1 MKLDRFSTILRG
13 HDKAELE
20 TNLPLTKKFMAQC
33 NNQSR
38 KVYNVFI
45 MTLEAQSHSMFP
57 FFLKKGVNCII
68 HAKVLDPPGRYVILK
83 AGAKDKMTV
92 TVSSWSVTLCQQEF
106 AFILQ
111 L

>member
-1 MKLDRFSTILRG
+1 MTLDRFSTILRG

-57 FFLKKGVNCII
+57 FFLRKELI
-68 HAKVLDPPGRYVILK
+68 
-83 AGAKDKMTV
+83 
-92 TVSSWSVTLCQQEF
+92 VSFMQKF
-106 AFILQ
+106 
-111 L
+111 